1 MACAY
6 FDNNANSPVAP
17 EVLEAMLPALS
28 GGAGNAS
35 SIHQRGQ
42 AAKAAMERARA
53 QVAGL
58 IHAQPNEIVFTSG
71 GTESDNLAI
80 RGAVAEWM
88 ATRARNGA
96 KPHLITT
103 RIEHHAVLHV
113 FEDLERQ
120 GHEVTYVAPRAD
132 GRIEAA
138 AIAAAMR
145 PDTALISAM
154 LANNET
160 GVLQPAAEIGALA
173 KAARVVFHVD
183 AIQAAGKVP
192 IHVDGLGCQLLS
204 LSAHKFH
211 GPSGVGAL
219 YVRRG
224 TRLRPMLLGGHHERD
239 RRAGTENLP
248 GIVGM
253 GAAAE
258 MAGDGTACARVGA
271 LRDRLEAGVL
281 AAIEHCG
288 VAGAGAE
295 RVPNTSDIYFDG
307 IEGEALLIAL
317 DLHGF
322 CVSTGAAC
330 SSGAIEPSHVLLAMG
345 FAKPR
350 ARGCIRFSLGR
361 QNTVEEVDALLQV
374 LPGLVERQRRLTPA
388 KMVRSA

>member
-1 MACAY
+1 MTCAY
-6 FDNNANSPVAP
+6 FDNNANAPVLP
-17 EVLEAMLPALS
+17 EVLQAMLPALS
-28 GGAGNAS
+28 GALGNAS

-42 AAKAAMERARA
+42 AAKAALERARA
-53 QVAGL
+53 QVATL
-58 IHAQPNEIVFTSG
+58 IHAQPSEIVFTSG
-71 GTESDNLAI
+71 GTESNNLAI

-88 ATRARNGA
+88 ATRARDGVQ
-96 KPHLITT
+96 PHLVTT

-120 GHEVTYVAPRAD
+120 GHAVTYVAPDRN

-138 AIAAAMR
+138 AVAAALR
-145 PDTALISAM
+145 PNTALVSVM
-154 LANNET
+154 MANNET
-160 GVLQPAAEIGALA
+160 GVLQPVAEIAGIT
-173 KAARVVFHVD
+173 KAAGVALHVD

-192 IHVDGLGCQLLS
+192 VDAHAAGCEFLS
-204 LSAHKFH
+204 VSAHKFH
-211 GPSGVGAL
+211 GPAGIGAL

-224 TRLRPMLLGGHHERD
+224 ARLRPILLGGHHERD

-258 MAGDGTACARVGA
+258 LATDASACARMA
-271 LRDRLEAGVL
+271 TLRDRLETGILALVEGSGV
-281 AAIEHCG
+281 
-288 VAGAGAE
+288 VGAE
-295 RVPNTSDIYFDG
+295 AARVPNTTNIYFDG

-345 FAKPR
+345 FSKAR
-350 ARGCIRFSLGR
+350 ARSCIRFSLGR
-361 QNTVEEVDALLQV
+361 QNSEAEVDALLEA
-374 LPGLVERQRRLTPA
+374 LPALVERQRRLAPA

>member
-1 MACAY
+1 MTCAY
-6 FDNNANSPVAP
+6 FDNNANAPVLP
-17 EVLEAMLPALS
+17 EVLQAMLPALS
-28 GGAGNAS
+28 GAVGNAS

-42 AAKAAMERARA
+42 AAKAALERARA
-53 QVAGL
+53 QVATL

-71 GTESDNLAI
+71 GTESNNLAI

-88 ATRARNGA
+88 ATRARDGV

-120 GHEVTYVAPRAD
+120 GHAVTYVAPDRN

-138 AIAAAMR
+138 AVAAALR
-145 PDTALISAM
+145 PDTALVSVM
-154 LANNET
+154 MANNET
-160 GVLQPAAEIGALA
+160 GVLQPVAEIAA
-173 KAARVVFHVD
+173 ITKAAGVAFHVD

-192 IHVDGLGCQLLS
+192 VDALATGCQFLS

-211 GPSGVGAL
+211 GPAGIGAL

-224 TRLRPMLLGGHHERD
+224 ARLRPILLGGHHERD
-239 RRAGTENLP
+239 RRAGTENVP

-258 MAGDGTACARVGA
+258 LATDASACARIAA
-271 LRDRLEAGVL
+271 LRDRLETGILALVEGSGV
-281 AAIEHCG
+281 
-288 VAGAGAE
+288 VGAGAA
-295 RVPNTSDIYFDG
+295 RVPNTANIYFDG

-345 FAKPR
+345 FSKAR
-350 ARGCIRFSLGR
+350 ARSCIRFSLGR
-361 QNTVEEVDALLQV
+361 QNSEAEVDALLRA
-374 LPGLVERQRRLTPA
+374 LPALVERQRRLAPA
-388 KMVRSA
+388 TMVRSA